1 MNRPWQIWTVF
12 GLSLALVL
20 SAMAWVS
27 YTGLKLDRAESEGR
41 RQAALEEN
49 VRLALWRVDSAL
61 APIVTQES
69 TRPYFSYTAFY
80 ATERAYTRMFS
91 EVKHGEILVAS
102 PLLTFESPFVRLHFQ
117 IDPDGKVSS
126 PQVPTG
132 NMRSLAESAYCTNDR
147 VSGCGVALDSISKKI
162 QRMELLET
170 LPEPPEQLVQTVMVS
185 NSLPLPQ
192 QNKKESFWGSRV
204 NKQEQQKLSQN
215 ELESRQQT
223 YQMAAAGQQM
233 NVGNSMPQ
241 MQESELVSEGTMK
254 AVWFG
259 EDLILARKVSVND
272 RVYIQ
277 GCWLNWP
284 AVERWL
290 LDSVSDLLPNARLE
304 RDAEE
309 QPGRETHR
317 LASLPL
323 QLETGEFPIQSQES
337 LSPIRMALIVAWAC
351 GFLAVLAVAA
361 LLWGAISL
369 SERRGAFVSAVTHE
383 LRTPLTTFRLYTEML
398 AEGMVKEEAQRQSY
412 VNTLRAEAERLGHL
426 VENVLAYA
434 GLERGRYGRQMEVLA
449 VESLLERIRERLA
462 TRARQSEMEVV
473 FDPPEPGTAAYI
485 RADPAAVE
493 RILFNLVDNASKYAA
508 TSENKAIHVGASASP
523 EGVILR
529 VRDFGPG
536 IPASETRKLFRP
548 FSKSAREAAHS
559 APGVGLGLALSR
571 RLARSMGGD
580 LRYFKAAPD
589 GARFDLLLPS
599 ARPSASA

>member
-61 APIVTQES
+61 APIITQES

-91 EVKHGEILVAS
+91 EVKHGEILVPS
-102 PLLTFESPFVRLHFQ
+102 PLLTFESPYVKLHFQ
-117 IDPDGKVSS
+117 IDPDGKITS
-126 PQVPTG
+126 PQVPSG
-132 NMRSLAESAYCTNDR
+132 NMRSLAESTYCTVDR
-147 VSGCGVALDSISKKI
+147 VSGCGGELAAISQKI
-162 QRMELLET
+162 KRTELLEA
-170 LPEPPEQLVQTVMVS
+170 LPEPPEQLVQTVMVANTS
-185 NSLPLPQ
+185 PPA
-192 QNKKESFWGSRV
+192 QNKKESSWGSRA
-204 NKQEQQKLSQN
+204 NKQEQQRLSQN
-215 ELESRQQT
+215 ELESRQQA
-223 YQMAAAGQQM
+223 YQMAASPQQM
-233 NVGNSMPQ
+233 ASNGNLQQ
-241 MQESELVSEGTMK
+241 MQESEQVSEGTMQS
-254 AVWFG
+254 VWFG
-259 EDLILARKVSVND
+259 DDLFLARKVAVND
-272 RVYIQ
+272 RIYVQ

-304 RDAEE
+304 RDSNE

-317 LASLPL
+317 LASL
-323 QLETGEFPIQSQES
+323 QLRLEPGEFPIQSQES
-337 LSPIRMALIVAWAC
+337 LSPIRMALIAAWAC

-398 AEGMVKEEAQRQSY
+398 AEGMVKEEAQRQTY
-412 VNTLRAEAERLGHL
+412 LNTLHAEAERLGHL

-449 VESLLERIRERLA
+449 VEALLERIRERLA
-462 TRARQSEMEVV
+462 ARARQAEMDVV
-473 FDPPEPGTAAYI
+473 FDEPEPGIARHL

-508 TSENKAIHVGASASP
+508 ASKKRVIHVGACASP

-529 VRDFGPG
+529 VRDYGPG

-580 LRYFKAAPD
+580 LRYFKADPD

-599 ARPSASA
+599 ARPGASA